1 LKAAMT
7 MYGAWNIWEARNRAV
22 FRSEGHNTSEG
33 SAGDQDG
40 SDQQEN
46 GLQSVRVIEF

>member
-1 LKAAMT
+1 MEHLG
-7 MYGAWNIWEARNRAV
+7 GAKPGC

-46 GLQSVRVIEF
+46 GLQSVGVIEF